1 MLSFVF
7 VKGADC
13 GPPASLTNTN
23 IQAAV
28 NLWVSNQTS
37 TTSGYYGPLP
47 MWDLREVTSLASLL
61 YVCGEDG
68 SYGQACA
75 AKSVFNGDVSKWD
88 VSKVTTMYRTFSY
101 ASAFNGDVSKWD
113 VGRVTSMSYSKS
125 VYVYLRMT

>member
-13 GPPASLTNTN
+13 GPPASFTNTN

-37 TTSGYYGPLP
+37 ATSAYGPLP

-61 YVCGEDG
+61 YCNDG
-68 SYGQACA
+68 SNGQAYVGMP
-75 AKSVFNGDVSKWD
+75 SFNSDVSMWD
-88 VSKVTTMYRTFSY
+88 VSKVTTMYRTFIY

-113 VGRVTSMSYSKS
+113 VGRVTSMSQSKS
-125 VYVYLRMT
+125 IYVYLRMT